1 MQKSGGVE
9 LNICFTHGKT
19 TDVCTS
25 LSLVFLALLP
35 LWCGIMHIYIGL
47 LPSGSIDAIACWEV
61 CVSSTAGADGDR
73 LFSLVPSSG
82 SLAADRF
89 QTIVKYFAH
98 AA

>member
-1 MQKSGGVE
+1 MIVMIIIVIIAIMPVRPMSNHALWE
-9 LNICFTHGKT
+9 ALSDLP
-19 TDVCTS
+19 DVVC
-25 LSLVFLALLP
+25 
-35 LWCGIMHIYIGL
+35 MHIYIGL

-82 SLAADRF
+82 SFAADRF